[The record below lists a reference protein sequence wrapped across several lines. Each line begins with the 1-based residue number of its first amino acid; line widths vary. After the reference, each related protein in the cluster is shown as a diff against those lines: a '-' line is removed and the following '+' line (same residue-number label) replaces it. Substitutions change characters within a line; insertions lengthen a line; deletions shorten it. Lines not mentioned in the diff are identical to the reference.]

1 MDWGRVPGQDW
12 GYAGQARAASG
23 SSQSRTPG
31 GMARRSSGSD
41 RFTRAGFALAAML
54 LGTLTLTGCGSFFN
68 PKTTTTTTTTSTT
81 GDYLYV
87 ANANPTLDT
96 VAGFSLASSTLSATA
111 SSPYDLGVEPST
123 LAITPSSSILY
134 AGSETGG
141 IFAYLIGSTGGLTL
155 SGSGATA
162 SVSPAAMIVD
172 STGAYLLVLQIG
184 TTNPSISAFPID
196 TSTGA
201 LTDAVSTVVLDPGAA
216 EELLQVPNT
225 NLIYASLGSNAGA
238 TASGGVDVLTFD
250 SSTGTLTKLSI
261 ILNPLGSAYSDV
273 GLASDPAGKY
283 LFVSETGTNGIRSF
297 SIDASTGGLTPLAGS
312 PTAAGSGVGPIV
324 VDSTGSFLY
333 VANLHDNT
341 ISAFTLSSAGAL
353 TAITGS
359 PFATGTGPTSM
370 VEDKSKGYLA
380 VACSGGTPDLELFPI
395 NATTGAL
402 GTPIKQSTGSVSPA
416 GAYAVAAS
424 H

>member
-1 MDWGRVPGQDW
+1 VPL
-12 GYAGQARAASG
+12 S
-23 SSQSRTPG
+23 
-31 GMARRSSGSD
+31 
-41 RFTRAGFALAAML
+41 L
-54 LGTLTLTGCGSFFN
+54 LPLSGCGSFFD
-68 PKTTTTTTTTSTT
+68 PKTTTTTTTTTT
-81 GDYLYV
+81 SGDYLYV
-87 ANANPTLDT
+87 ANLNTSLNT
-96 VAGFSLASSTLSATA
+96 VAGFSLASGALTATA
-111 SSPYDLGVEPST
+111 NSPYDLGVEPST
-123 LAITPSSSILY
+123 LAVTPSSSILY

-141 IFAYLIGSTGGLTL
+141 IFAYLIGSNGGLTL

-172 STGAYLLVLQIG
+172 STGAFLLVLQIG

-196 TSTGA
+196 ASTGK
-201 LTDAVSTVVLDPGAA
+201 LSNAVSTVVLDPGAA

-225 NLIYASLGSNAGA
+225 NLIYASLGSNGGT

-250 SSTGTLTKLSI
+250 SSTGALTKLSI

-283 LFVSETGTNGIRSF
+283 LYVSETGTNGIRSF

-341 ISAFTLSSAGAL
+341 ISAFTLSSTTGAL
-353 TAITGS
+353 TAIAGS
-359 PFATGTGPTSM
+359 PFPTGTGPVSM
-370 VEDKSKGYLA
+370 AEDYNKGYLA

-395 NATTGAL
+395 NASTGVL
-402 GTPIKQSTGSVSPA
+402 ETPTISQSTGSVSPA
-416 GAYAVAAS
+416 GAYAVVAA